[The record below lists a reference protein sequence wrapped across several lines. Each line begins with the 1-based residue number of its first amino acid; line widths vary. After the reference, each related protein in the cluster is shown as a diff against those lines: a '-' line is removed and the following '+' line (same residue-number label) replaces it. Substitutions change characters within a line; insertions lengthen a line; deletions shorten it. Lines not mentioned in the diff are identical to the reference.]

1 MNYSGYRISLSNH
14 DTASRIVLNAKRGDT
29 GRKLYITLTEGSAP
43 YQIEPGCRA
52 IFTALKPDGNRIYN
66 DCVIENNTILY
77 VITPQTTAVA
87 GYVECEIK
95 LYDPEDVLI
104 TSPRF
109 GLLVEQPV
117 FYDGDIPESDY
128 EFNALTQM
136 VSKSVMDYLE
146 ENPLGIAV
154 GPVEPLAH
162 PVLWFCTDPGAITDG
177 VSVALA
183 LNDDGEALVTAQ
195 MEEDI
200 YGVDNC
206 TVNEPPTE
214 TTYDFTEM

>member
-29 GRKLYITLTEGSAP
+29 GRRIFITLTEGSAP
-43 YQIEPGCRA
+43 YPIEPGCRA

-66 DCVIENNTILY
+66 PCTIEDNTIVY
-77 VITPQTTAVA
+77 TITPQTTAVA
-87 GYVECEIK
+87 GYVACEIK
-95 LYDPEDVLI
+95 LYDAEDVLI

-109 GLLVEQPV
+109 GILVEQPV

-136 VSKSVMDYLE
+136 VSRSVEAYLE
-146 ENPLGIAV
+146 ENTPGFSV

-162 PVLWFCTDPGAITDG
+162 PVLWFCTDPDGITDG
-177 VSVALA
+177 ISVAFA
-183 LNDDGEALVTAQ
+183 VNRDSDAPVTA
-195 MEEDI
+195 ELEKDI

-206 TVNEPPTE
+206 TVNEQPAE
-214 TTYDFTEM
+214 DTYDFTVL